1 MKQLLQKYKH
11 AWVLLYGFIYLPWFL
26 YLEKHVTRDYY
37 VLHTKLD
44 DLIPFSEYFIIPYF
58 LWFLY
63 VSAAILFFFFKD
75 RQDYYRLCVYLFT
88 GMTLSLIICTVFH
101 NGTDLRPTVDPEKN
115 IFSWMVW
122 KLHQADTSTNIF
134 PSVHVFNSIVIHV
147 SVMKSEHFKNRR
159 FVRMVSFVLAFSIC
173 MSTVVL
179 KQHSVVD
186 VMGSILMAYG
196 LYPVV
201 YGHQYLRE
209 QGDVRPRRVFTLRR
223 SA

>member
-1 MKQLLQKYKH
+1 MKQLLQRYRH
-11 AWVLLYGFIYLPWFL
+11 AWILLYGFIYLPWFL
-26 YLEKHVTRDYY
+26 YLERTVTRDYY

-44 DLIPFSEYFIIPYF
+44 DLIPFSEYFIVPYF

-75 RQDYYRLCVYLFT
+75 RQDYYRLCVYLFI
-88 GMTLSLIICTVFH
+88 GMTLSLIVCTIFH
-101 NGTDLRPTVDPEKN
+101 NGTDLRPVVDPEKN
-115 IFSWMVW
+115 IFSWLVW

-134 PSVHVFNSIVIHV
+134 PSVHAFNSIVVHV
-147 SVMKSEHFKNRR
+147 SIVKSEHFKNHRW
-159 FVRMVSFVLAFSIC
+159 VRMGSLILAVSIC
-173 MSTVVL
+173 LSTVVL

-186 VMGSILMAYG
+186 VMGSVLMAYG

-201 YGHQYLRE
+201 YGHSYVGE
-209 QGDVRPRRVFTLRR
+209 QRSAHSRRIFTLRR